1 GRFPWQEDR
10 HVAGRQRD
18 LRDRDRGA
26 RAQLRTQAVGLHRR
40 ARQRGSARALPAAG
54 RHRRRVA
61 ARREHSLGARPQ
73 AQAARR
79 HLRRME
85 EDDPFARAA
94 GAGRRDLPQDLYA
107 RPSGRRRQI
116 HPRHDRS
123 DAVRFARAR
132 QGGGHAAPRRQS
144 RRPRCDLLRAAVG
157 SDLHC
162 EPRAAGRGGAEDHGR
177 RVPRQRNARRYHAG
191 RILRHQVL
199 RGGKA
204 QAVSMAADPRASP
217 RASLIAKRF
226 ALGFGL
232 LAVWWLASLA
242 TPPYVLPGPERVF
255 ARVVQL
261 TGTGDLPVNLIT
273 TLGRVVAGFLIAVA
287 IGVPA
292 GILLGSNRAIG
303 SFFEPVLPVLNTV
316 SSAIW
321 AIFAIVWFGLSP
333 MTPIFVVLMTALP
346 LIVTNVW
353 QGTQAVQ
360 ADFVELAAALRFSRV
375 KTLTKIY
382 LPSIMPYFF
391 SGAR

>member
-1 GRFPWQEDR
+1 
-10 HVAGRQRD
+10 
-18 LRDRDRGA
+18 
-26 RAQLRTQAVGLHRR
+26 
-40 ARQRGSARALPAAG
+40 
-54 RHRRRVA
+54 
-61 ARREHSLGARPQ
+61 
-73 AQAARR
+73 
-79 HLRRME
+79 
-85 EDDPFARAA
+85 
-94 GAGRRDLPQDLYA
+94 
-107 RPSGRRRQI
+107 
-116 HPRHDRS
+116 
-123 DAVRFARAR
+123 
-132 QGGGHAAPRRQS
+132 
-144 RRPRCDLLRAAVG
+144 
-157 SDLHC
+157 
-162 EPRAAGRGGAEDHGR
+162 
-177 RVPRQRNARRYHAG
+177 
-191 RILRHQVL
+191 
-199 RGGKA
+199 
-204 QAVSMAADPRASP
+204 MAADPRASP

-333 MTPIFVVLMTALP
+333 MTPIFVVLMTAFP

-353 QGTQAVQ
+353 QGTQAVN
-360 ADFVELAAALRFSRV
+360 ADFVELAQALRFSRW
-375 KTLTKIY
+375 KTLVKIY
-382 LPSIMPYFF
+382 LPSILPYFF
-391 SGAR
+391 SGARLAFGFGWRVSLVAETLGASSGVGYRLRQASDLIQMDQVFAWTIAQVAMMLVIEIGFLQPLERYLFRWRRDVRT